1 MKLSTDSV
9 TGRSLL
15 RSDGFGMQW
24 LPPWSNDNDE
34 RAFFSH
40 KLSLVGVGC
49 RTHLYSYRPGCF
61 VVVVF
66 TQQNIP
72 AAIVVD
78 TET

>member
-1 MKLSTDSV
+1 MVWFS
-9 TGRSLL
+9 
-15 RSDGFGMQW
+15 MA
-24 LPPWSNDNDE
+24 PWSDDNDE

-49 RTHLYSYRPGCF
+49 GTHLYSYRPGCF
-61 VVVVF
+61 VVVVVF

-72 AAIVVD
+72 AAIVAD